1 MARISMP
8 AEESDTIVLQQQVA
22 RLQALLEAS
31 RQVHAALTLEDAMRL
46 VLRIAVRELEVAGA
60 LFTNTILF
68 ATPAMSYGEVPP
80 EPYPGCPRFPLYDKD
95 GHTMTELVVAPGS
108 DQPLTLYEEDFL
120 QGLALQAAVAFE
132 NARYHERN
140 VEWARVEQDL
150 AAARV
155 IQRSLLPQTMP
166 DLPGY
171 SAAVRSSPCYEVGGD
186 YADILSLPSGK
197 QIMVVAD
204 VAGKGLASAIMST
217 SFRSA
222 FRAIAATDLPLA
234 EIAVRL
240 NQEHWG
246 EGPEA
251 RRRYVTA
258 IFLKLDTTTNRIE
271 IVNAGHHP
279 GFLVDRDGARLI
291 GAGGTPIGLLPDQKY
306 VSAACE
312 FRPGARLLFYTDG
325 LTEVFRGDDDE
336 YGLARLLDEFTTCPE
351 TECAAILD
359 WLWRKVGEFSE
370 GSEQQDDM
378 TALVLCRQPAT
389 NTPTREDA

>member
-8 AEESDTIVLQQQVA
+8 AGESDTIALQQQVA

-46 VLRIAVRELEVAGA
+46 ALRIAVRELEVAGA
-60 LFTNTILF
+60 LFTNTSLF
-68 ATPAMSYGEVPP
+68 AAPDMSYGDLPP
-80 EPYPGCPRFPLYDKD
+80 EPWPGCPRFPLYDKD
-95 GHTMTELVVAPGS
+95 GSMMTELVIAPHPDHG
-108 DQPLTLYEEDFL
+108 LTLYEEDFL
-120 QGLALQAAVAFE
+120 EGLALQTAIAFE

-150 AAARV
+150 AAARL

-186 YADILSLPSGK
+186 YADILSLASGK

-234 EIAVRL
+234 DIAVRL

-246 EGPEA
+246 EGPES

-258 IFLKLDTTTNRIE
+258 IFLKLDIVSNQIE

-279 GFLVDRDGARLI
+279 GFLVDDRNSAQLI
-291 GAGGTPIGLLPDQKY
+291 GAGGTPIGLLPDQQY
-306 VSAACE
+306 VSTTSE

-336 YGLARLLDEFTTCPE
+336 YGLSRLLWEFSHCPE
-351 TECAAILD
+351 TDCSAILD
-359 WLWRKVGEFSE
+359 WIWRKVEEFSP
-370 GSEQQDDM
+370 GSDQQDDM
-378 TALVLCRQPAT
+378 TALVLCRERAT
-389 NTPTREDA
+389 GEDA

>member
-1 MARISMP
+1 
-8 AEESDTIVLQQQVA
+8 
-22 RLQALLEAS
+22 
-31 RQVHAALTLEDAMRL
+31 
-46 VLRIAVRELEVAGA
+46 
-60 LFTNTILF
+60 
-68 ATPAMSYGEVPP
+68 MSYGDVPP
-80 EPYPGCPRFPLYDKD
+80 EPWTGCSRFPLYDKD
-95 GHTMTELVVAPGS
+95 GALMTELVVAPHP
-108 DQPLTLYEEDFL
+108 DHALTLYEEDFL
-120 QGLALQAAVAFE
+120 QGLALQAAIAFE

-155 IQRSLLPQTMP
+155 VQRSLLPQSMP

-171 SAAVRSSPCYEVGGD
+171 SVAVRSSPCYEVGGD

-197 QIMVVAD
+197 RIMIVAD

-258 IFLKLDTTTNRIE
+258 IFLKLDIVSNQIE

-279 GFLVDRDGARLI
+279 GFLVDQDGARLI
-291 GAGGTPIGLLPDQKY
+291 GAGGTPFGLLPNRQY
-306 VSAACE
+306 VSSTFE

-336 YGLARLLDEFTTCPE
+336 YGQARLLHEFSHCPE
-351 TECAAILD
+351 TECSAILD
-359 WLWRKVGEFSE
+359 WLWRKVGEFS
-370 GSEQQDDM
+370 GGAEQQDDM
-378 TALVLCRQPAT
+378 TALVLRRNPAST
-389 NTPTREDA
+389 EPA

>member
-1 MARISMP
+1 
-8 AEESDTIVLQQQVA
+8 
-22 RLQALLEAS
+22 
-31 RQVHAALTLEDAMRL
+31 
-46 VLRIAVRELEVAGA
+46 
-60 LFTNTILF
+60 
-68 ATPAMSYGEVPP
+68 
-80 EPYPGCPRFPLYDKD
+80 
-95 GHTMTELVVAPGS
+95 MTELVVAPNP
-108 DQPLTLYEEDFL
+108 DHALTLYEEDFL
-120 QGLALQAAVAFE
+120 QGLALQAAIAFE

-150 AAARV
+150 AAARA

-234 EIAVRL
+234 EIAARL

-258 IFLKLDTTTNRIE
+258 IFLKLDIVTNRIE

-279 GFLVDRDGARLI
+279 GFLVDGDGARLI
-291 GAGGTPIGLLPDQKY
+291 GAGGTPLGLLPNQKY
-306 VSAACE
+306 VSGTCE

-325 LTEVFRGDDDE
+325 LTEVYRGDDDE
-336 YGLARLLDEFTTCPE
+336 YGLARLLNEFSHCPD
-351 TECAAILD
+351 TDCSAILD
-359 WLWRKVGEFSE
+359 WLWRQVSEFA
-370 GSEQQDDM
+370 GGADQQDDM
-378 TALVLCRQPAT
+378 TALVLCRKPAAA
-389 NTPTREDA
+389 EDA